1 MRLPVI
7 DDYLKAEGGFNAV
20 PGWMHYTD
28 LVLFDLILHHQL
40 KDLILGDMLEIGTY
54 HGKSAIP
61 MGCGLRDGE
70 SLMVCDLFGLFDA
83 GVPEEGLQDY
93 VNLSVDKFLINYA
106 QYHAEPPVLH
116 IGSSATL
123 DLGTNTFRFIHVDGG
138 HAYEAVRQD
147 IGLVTAHVDLRSV
160 IVFDDF
166 RTSHCPGVA
175 AAVWEEAAKGTLYPF
190 ALSDVKMYA
199 TAAPA
204 DHDYWVQACR
214 TFGLPWDSHEIFGR
228 EVLRVGVL

>member
-1 MRLPVI
+1 MKLPAI
-7 DDYLKAEGGFNAV
+7 DDYLKAEDGFSAV

-28 LVLFDLILHHQL
+28 LVLFDLILNHQFEAG
-40 KDLILGDMLEIGTY
+40 ITGDMLEIGTY

-70 SLMVCDLFGLFDA
+70 SLMVCDLFGSFDA
-83 GVPEEGLQDY
+83 GVPKEGLQDY
-93 VNLSVDKFLINYA
+93 VNLSIDNFLGNYTR
-106 QYHAEPPVLH
+106 YHAKPPTLH
-116 IGSSATL
+116 VGSSASL
-123 DLGTNTFRFIHVDGG
+123 DLGKDTFRFIHVDGG
-138 HAYEAVRQD
+138 HAYEAVHQD
-147 IGLVTAHVDLRSV
+147 IDLVTAHAYLNTV
-160 IVFDDF
+160 IAFDDF

-175 AAVWEEAAKGTLYPF
+175 AAVWEEAAEGILFPF